1 MEGENL
7 TSEEQFLIIGFTDLP
22 LLQVPLFIAFLTIY
36 VLTLIG
42 NLLIVSI
49 VYSNSHLHTPM
60 YFFLLNVA
68 FIDIT
73 NISVTFPPMLI
84 HFFQTDT
91 IISLTKCLLQIY
103 LFLFLLGTEFLILT
117 VMAYDRYVA
126 ICYPLHYLSIMN
138 KNMCIQLAT
147 GSWLGGILAPLPHI
161 TLISRLSYCQSHT
174 INHFFCDFTALMK
187 LSCTSIHGIETLNY
201 VIGSI
206 FALAPFIIVFTSY
219 VKIISSILNMK
230 STEGRR
236 KTFSTC
242 GSHLTVVILFFGSVC
257 STYMRPTSKVSIK
270 ENKILALLYTA
281 VPPLCNPIIYSLKNE
296 GFAKGFR
303 KTKSNI
309 D

>member
-7 TSEEQFLIIGFTDLP
+7 TSKEQFLIIGFTDLP

-36 VLTLIG
+36 VMTLIG
-42 NLLIVSI
+42 NLLIMSI
-49 VYSNSHLHTPM
+49 VYSNSPLHTPM
-60 YFFLLNVA
+60 YFFLINVA
-68 FIDIT
+68 FINIT
-73 NISVTFPPMLI
+73 YISVTFPHMLI
-84 HFFQTDT
+84 HFFQTGT
-91 IISLTKCLLQIY
+91 IMSLTKCLLQIY
-103 LFLFLLGTEFLILT
+103 LFLFLSGTEFLILT

-126 ICYPLHYLSIMN
+126 ICYPLHYMSIMN
-138 KNMCIQLAT
+138 KNMCTQLAT

-161 TLISRLSYCQSHT
+161 ILISKLSYCQSHT
-174 INHFFCDFTALMK
+174 INHFFCDLTALMK
-187 LSCTSIHGIETLNY
+187 LSCTSVDGIETLNY

-206 FALAPFIIVFTSY
+206 FALAPFIIVFTY

-230 STEGRR
+230 SREGRR

-242 GSHLTVVILFFGSVC
+242 CSHLTVVILFFGSVC
-257 STYMRPTSKVSIK
+257 STYMRPTSKVSLK